1 MAEDNRSLAGQ
12 TADALIAY
20 IVDRGLEQGDRLPN
34 ERELSGL
41 LGVGRSTLREAVRML
56 SSRNI
61 LEARQGAGVFVSGN
75 TGVSDDPLGF
85 TFIRDKQKLA
95 ADLVEFRMMLEPRV
109 AALAALRATPAQADE
124 LAALALAVE
133 QRYAAGARHTQ
144 EDAAFHAKL
153 GKLSGNVVIP
163 NLEPIILG
171 AIDLFI
177 DLTDARLKEETIS
190 SHRAIVEAVR
200 ANDPIAAEDAMTLH
214 LVYNRNR
221 LRGLLARDGQTGDT
235 KERR

>member
-124 LAALALAVE
+124 LAAAGGVRVTVISEDGTVLADSEA
-133 QRYAAGARHTQ
+133 
-144 EDAAFHAKL
+144 DAAQMKAEWEL
-153 GKLSGNVVIP
+153 GMPPAPHIRSGIKRWKMKRFRITLMNCARK
-163 NLEPIILG
+163 EPH
-171 AIDLFI
+171 
-177 DLTDARLKEETIS
+177 S
-190 SHRAIVEAVR
+190 AV
-200 ANDPIAAEDAMTLH
+200 TS
-214 LVYNRNR
+214 
-221 LRGLLARDGQTGDT
+221 T
-235 KERR
+235 

>member
-85 TFIRDKQKLA
+85 TFIRSWL
-95 ADLVEFRMMLEPRV
+95 P
-109 AALAALRATPAQADE
+109 TWW
-124 LAALALAVE
+124 
-133 QRYAAGARHTQ
+133 
-144 EDAAFHAKL
+144 
-153 GKLSGNVVIP
+153 
-163 NLEPIILG
+163 
-171 AIDLFI
+171 
-177 DLTDARLKEETIS
+177 S
-190 SHRAIVEAVR
+190 SA
-200 ANDPIAAEDAMTLH
+200 
-214 LVYNRNR
+214 
-221 LRGLLARDGQTGDT
+221 
-235 KERR
+235 

>member
-109 AALAALRATPAQADE
+109 AALAALRPRYDNWGQTVAEAKGWLSAALAQADSLE
-124 LAALALAVE
+124 VG
-133 QRYAAGARHTQ
+133 QGIGPVHH
-144 EDAAFHAKL
+144 FHAWW
-153 GKLSGNVVIP
+153 
-163 NLEPIILG
+163 
-171 AIDLFI
+171 
-177 DLTDARLKEETIS
+177 
-190 SHRAIVEAVR
+190 
-200 ANDPIAAEDAMTLH
+200 
-214 LVYNRNR
+214 
-221 LRGLLARDGQTGDT
+221 
-235 KERR
+235 